1 MDPVTVS
8 VLIAKPPEE
17 VFDYLA
23 DVANHPEF
31 SDHFLKEFRLLR
43 EDSYGRGAGARFK
56 VHKRFNRFGWGDF
69 TFIEVEPPRKLV
81 AVGRAGKYNRV
92 RTYYEWIISPAG
104 GNSTRVE
111 LTAESEPAQ
120 PSDRLFDPLGGRGWF
135 RRKANRALR
144 RLQRILEE
152 GHGRGP
158 RATVAGS

>member
-8 VLIAKPPEE
+8 VLIAKPREE

-23 DVANHPEF
+23 DVANHAEF
-31 SDHFLKEFRLLR
+31 TDHFLKHFRLLK

-56 VHKRFNRFGWGDF
+56 VEKRFNRFGWGDF
-69 TFIEVEPPRKLV
+69 TFIEVEPPRRIV

-92 RTYYEWIISPAG
+92 KTYFEWELSPAG
-104 GNSTRVE
+104 SGTKVE

-120 PSDRLFDPLGGRGWF
+120 PSDRLFDPLGGSRWF

-144 RLQRILEE
+144 RLQSILED
-152 GHGRGP
+152 GSGRGA

>member
-1 MDPVTVS
+1 VDPVTVS
-8 VLIAKPPEE
+8 VLIAKPAEE

-31 SDHFLKEFRLLR
+31 TDHFLKEFRLLR

-56 VHKRFNRFGWGDF
+56 VQKRFNRFGWGDF
-69 TFIEVEPPRKLV
+69 TFIEVDPPRRIV

-92 RTYYEWIISPAG
+92 KTYFEWTVSPAG
-104 GNSTRVE
+104 KGTRVE

-135 RRKANRALR
+135 RRRANRALR
-144 RLQRILEE
+144 RLQEILEE
-152 GHGRGP
+152 GTGRGA

>member
-23 DVANHPEF
+23 DVANHQEF
-31 SDHFLKEFRLLR
+31 TDHFLKHFRLYS
-43 EDSYGRGAGARFK
+43 ENSYGQGAGARFK
-56 VHKRFNRFGWGDF
+56 VEKRFNRFGWGDF
-69 TFIEVEPPRKLV
+69 TFIEVEPPRRIV

-92 RTYYEWIISPAG
+92 KTYFEWTVAPAG
-104 GNSTRVE
+104 RGTKVE

-135 RRKANRALR
+135 RRRANRSLR
-144 RLQRILEE
+144 RLQTILED
-152 GHGRGP
+152 GSGRGP